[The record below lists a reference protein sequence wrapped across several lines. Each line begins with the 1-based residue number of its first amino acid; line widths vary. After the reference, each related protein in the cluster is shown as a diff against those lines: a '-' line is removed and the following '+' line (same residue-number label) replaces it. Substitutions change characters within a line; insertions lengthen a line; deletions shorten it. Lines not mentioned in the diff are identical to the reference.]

1 MSAYKYA
8 KAIFDHG
15 RGRGQLDEVSR
26 QMNAFCTMIRE
37 DDDFRAVF
45 FNRWLDKSK
54 KTAMIREYLK
64 DSKGFDDFIIL
75 LIRRN
80 VEGSLFDIQESF
92 AKLLDQEKGIL
103 RGSMEY
109 VKPLPDD
116 YCTRIEAML
125 SNKTGKTVELDQVKV
140 PDLIGGVRVRVGD
153 TVYDGSLKGMLADLA
168 LQLKK

>member
-15 RGRGQLDEVSR
+15 RGKGQLDEVSR
-26 QMNAFCTMIRE
+26 QMNSFCKMIRGN
-37 DDDFRAVF
+37 DDFRAVF
-45 FNRWLDKSK
+45 FNRWLDKSR

-64 DSKGFDDFIIL
+64 GSHGFDDFIAL

-80 VEGSLFDIQESF
+80 MESTLFDIQESF
-92 AKLLDQEKGIL
+92 FKLMDAEKGIL
-103 RGSMEY
+103 RGSLEY

-116 YCTRIEAML
+116 YCERIEAML
-125 SNKTGKTVELDQVKV
+125 SKKTGKTVKLENIKV

-153 TVYDGSLKGMLADLA
+153 TVYDGSLKGMLKDMSVH
-168 LQLKK
+168 LKN